1 VDDTKHW
8 THAADRPSALD
19 AAARQDETHPSVGSS
34 LTIAAL
40 GVVYGDIGT
49 SPLYA
54 VKQCFAYGAAVT
66 EQHVLGVLS
75 MIAWALTLVVT
86 LKYVIVL
93 LRADN
98 RGEGGILALTV
109 LALRATGARRSRWVL
124 AAGLF
129 GFALFFGDGVLT
141 PSISVL
147 SAVEG
152 LKVATPALE
161 PYVLPLTLA
170 VLIGLFVLQRHG
182 TGRVGGFFGPIIIV
196 WFSTIGLLGLIEV
209 ARNPAM
215 LKAINPAYAAALIGA
230 DPWQAFVLLGSVV
243 LAVTG
248 AEALYA
254 DMGHFGPGPI
264 RRGWLRF
271 VFPALLLNYF
281 GQGALLLA
289 DPAAIEN
296 PFFRLAPD
304 WAVYPLV
311 GLASIATVIA
321 SQAVISGAFS
331 LTRQAVQ
338 LGYLPR
344 MEVRH
349 TSERTIGQVYV
360 PAMNWLLLIAV
371 VATVLGFRSSDAL
384 GGAYGVAVTG
394 TMTVDTLLAFTVFC
408 LGARWGLWQL
418 VPLFLLFLAVDL
430 SLLGA
435 NLLKI
440 ADGGWFPL
448 TVGASAF
455 TIMMTWWQG
464 RRLLARVRARDALGL
479 QEFVDGLTPEKLP
492 RVPGTAVFMTRDLG
506 HVPAALLHALK
517 HYKML
522 HERVVMMHVDTQD
535 VPHAPDEQRL
545 EIDDLG
551 KGFYTIH
558 IRYGF
563 MDEPNVLRA
572 LAQCRVGGLH
582 FHLMETSFFIGREKL
597 RLRPR
602 PRRSFF
608 RRWRDRLF
616 ILMSNNT
623 LDATEFFRIPPNRV
637 VELGGQIEI

>member
-1 VDDTKHW
+1 MPN
-8 THAADRPSALD
+8 AAVIHTTAPRTIG
-19 AAARQDETHPSVGSS
+19 QN

-54 VKQCFAYGAAVT
+54 VRQCFAHGVGVS
-66 EQHVLGVLS
+66 EPRVFGVLS

-93 LRADN
+93 MRADN

-109 LALRATGARRSRWVL
+109 LALRAAGARRSRWIL
-124 AAGLF
+124 GAGLF
-129 GFALFFGDGVLT
+129 GLALFFGDGVLT

-170 VLIGLFVLQRHG
+170 VLIVLFVLQRHG
-182 TGRVGGFFGPIIIV
+182 TGRVGGFFGPIIIL
-196 WFSTIGLLGLIEV
+196 WFSTIGLVGLAEITQNPTILKALNPVYAIGLIV
-209 ARNPAM
+209 
-215 LKAINPAYAAALIGA
+215 A
-230 DPWQAFVLLGSVV
+230 DPWQSFVLLGSVV

-248 AEALYA
+248 AEAPYA
-254 DMGHFGPGPI
+254 DMGHFGPAPI

-289 DPAAIEN
+289 SPAAIEN
-296 PFFRLAPD
+296 PFFRLVPD

-344 MEVRH
+344 MHVRH
-349 TSERTIGQVYV
+349 TSEHTIGQVYV
-360 PAMNWLLLIAV
+360 PGMNWILLVAV
-371 VATVLGFRSSDAL
+371 VVTVLGFRSSGELA
-384 GGAYGVAVTG
+384 GAYGVAVTG
-394 TMTVDTLLAFTVFC
+394 TMTVDTLLAFTFFW
-408 LGARWGLWQL
+408 LAANWPLWQL
-418 VPLFLLFLAVDL
+418 VPVFTLFLAVDL
-430 SLLGA
+430 SFFGA

-440 ADGGWFPL
+440 DEGGWFPL
-448 TVGASAF
+448 TIGGVLF
-455 TIMMTWWQG
+455 TVMVTWWRG
-464 RRLLARVRARDALGL
+464 RRLLAELRARDALPL
-479 QEFVDGLTPEKLP
+479 RDFVERPTPEKP
-492 RVPGTAVFMTRDLG
+492 GRVPGTAIFMSRDLNR
-506 HVPAALLHALK
+506 VPVALLHALK
-517 HYKML
+517 HNKVL
-522 HERVVMMHVDTQD
+522 HERVVMMQVDTQD
-535 VPHAPDEQRL
+535 VPHVPDEQRL
-545 EIDDLG
+545 EIRELG
-551 KGFYTIH
+551 KGFFTI
-558 IRYGF
+558 RVSYGF

-572 LAQCRVGGLH
+572 LAQCRVGG
-582 FHLMETSFFIGREKL
+582 FRFNLMETSFIIGREKL

-602 PRRSFF
+602 VRHARFWRSRFW
-608 RRWRDRLF
+608 RWRDVLF

-637 VELGGQIEI
+637 IEVGGQVEI